1 MESGGLDWQTLPLQY
16 RELQVFLRVLKD
28 VEVRQDDVRC
38 LYTLPPRVDITG
50 SSISLRHFT
59 RRDFELCA
67 LYEIRENLISKALDQ
82 LFFHCFISYLIP
94 SLQIP
99 YVDDSSISIIFGEQV
114 DHHGGVLFLLFF
126 GVKPHMF
133 RL

>member
-38 LYTLPPRVDITG
+38 LCTLPPRVDITG

-59 RRDFELCA
+59 RRDFELV
-67 LYEIRENLISKALDQ
+67 LFVELEKTSSKALDQ
-82 LFFHCFISYLIP
+82 LFYHCSTSYPIP

-114 DHHGGVLFLLFF
+114 DHHGGVSFLFVL
-126 GVKPHMF
+126 V
-133 RL
+133 